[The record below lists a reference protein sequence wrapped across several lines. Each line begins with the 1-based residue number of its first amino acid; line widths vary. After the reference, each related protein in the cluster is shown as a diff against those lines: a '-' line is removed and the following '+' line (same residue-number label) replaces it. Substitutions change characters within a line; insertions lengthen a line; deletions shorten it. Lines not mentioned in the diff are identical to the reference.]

1 MTKLR
6 SLITEQTFSKYEDYL
21 DALLEAKKVGNFQ
34 LFERIVSDSLKTKKW
49 EWFGRFYQSQD
60 QSKDL
65 TKAIFKEVTP
75 F

>member
-6 SLITEQTFSKYEDYL
+6 SLITEQTFSKYEEYI
-21 DALLEAKKVGNFQ
+21 DALLEAKQSGNFQ
-34 LFERIVSDSLKTKKW
+34 LFERIITDSLKTKKW

-60 QSKDL
+60 QSKAL
-65 TKAIFKEVTP
+65 TKAVFKEVTP